1 MPYAHLAMSFELRGP
16 RGRDW
21 SHVAKLRG
29 AADFLARSLELP
41 AVVLTAVA
49 VAVEELAENLIKY
62 HCWEGQGEPCARLT
76 MGVVQERAELVIS
89 SQSQLQPDR
98 EHLDQLKRVFSS
110 IEVHGPREAY
120 TRRVSELAAGEDGGQ
135 LAQLGLYRIAVEGGF
150 ALTLHHADDAGITI
164 TATLPL
170 SS

>member
-1 MPYAHLAMSFELRGP
+1 MSDPHLSMTFELRGP

-29 AADFLARSLELP
+29 AAEALARSLELP
-41 AVVLTAVA
+41 AEVLTAIA

-62 HCWEGQGEPCARLT
+62 HHWEGQGDPCARLT
-76 MGVVQERAELVIS
+76 MGVVHECAELVIAS
-89 SQSQLQPDR
+89 YSQLQPDR
-98 EHLDQLKRVFSS
+98 GHLEHLGSVFKS

-120 TRRVSELAAGEDGGQ
+120 TRRISELAAGEDGGQ

-150 ALTLHHADDAGITI
+150 TLALEHAAGADITI

-170 SS
+170 PT